1 MKESNLQLR
10 GEVEESRNR
19 QKELDDLERLNN
31 LLRLKVDES
40 AKWEASN
47 EELMQKVEYLEE
59 GLNKRGE
66 ENKALRIEMET
77 MTLEK
82 KSMLSQLTDYKLKVQ
97 NILGEV
103 ERLQQILENIKE
115 ENRQLKQDNYELK
128 QSKVHQ

>member
-1 MKESNLQLR
+1 MQLR

-77 MTLEK
+77 MTLVI
-82 KSMLSQLTDYKLKVQ
+82 YWVIHR
-97 NILGEV
+97 IL
-103 ERLQQILENIKE
+103 
-115 ENRQLKQDNYELK
+115 
-128 QSKVHQ
+128 H